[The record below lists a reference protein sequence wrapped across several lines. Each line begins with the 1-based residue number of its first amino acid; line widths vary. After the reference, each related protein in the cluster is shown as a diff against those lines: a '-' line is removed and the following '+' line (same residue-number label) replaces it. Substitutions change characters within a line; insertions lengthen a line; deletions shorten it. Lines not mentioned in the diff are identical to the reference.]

1 MNKMRVEI
9 NLVLFMKNKSYKKI
23 DGFLSV
29 ADSREDNKELMDAM
43 CDFIDDVTEDYMD
56 AFTSGLAQIV
66 TGRNNV
72 HYVSF
77 KNPNLK
83 SKDAK
88 QWNLIIPESTMV
100 Q

>member
-1 MNKMRVEI
+1 
-9 NLVLFMKNKSYKKI
+9 MKNKSYKKI

-29 ADSREDNKELMDAM
+29 GDSNGDNEKLMDAM

-56 AFTSGLAQIV
+56 VFASGLAQIV

-77 KNPNLK
+77 KNPNIA
-83 SKDAK
+83 SKDIK

>member
-29 ADSREDNKELMDAM
+29 TDSRGDNEELMDAM

-77 KNPNLK
+77 KNPNIK

>member
-1 MNKMRVEI
+1 MRVEI

-29 ADSREDNKELMDAM
+29 ADSRGDNEELMAAM
-43 CDFIDDVTEDYMD
+43 CEFIDDVTEDYMD

-77 KNPNLK
+77 KNPNIGTIGISLQKIVFKAQPVQLK
-83 SKDAK
+83 
-88 QWNLIIPESTMV
+88 
-100 Q
+100 